1 MGPSLLCSA
10 VEALLA
16 TVGPVYGE
24 QDLKTDGTEGSEDVA
39 GIPPGRRR
47 SSAGSAMA
55 TVVLLIGEGWQNRV
69 NAEARMPR
77 RAAVPGAGSLRYA
90 LIVEGSKIDFYGAR
104 KMAVNAFIGTD
115 EPVSVLIQGIQ
126 AAASNRLYC
135 SPQLLPALIEAVGS
149 GGATEDDAT
158 GSAGGNSK
166 EDDATASQ
174 AALLSSREHEVA
186 LHAAR
191 GLSNE
196 QIAVFLGI
204 SIPTVKFHLMHAF
217 RKLDIQRRTQLYAYM
232 PYLTSVTE
240 ALLPK

>member
-1 MGPSLLCSA
+1 
-10 VEALLA
+10 
-16 TVGPVYGE
+16 
-24 QDLKTDGTEGSEDVA
+24 
-39 GIPPGRRR
+39 
-47 SSAGSAMA
+47 
-55 TVVLLIGEGWQNRV
+55 
-69 NAEARMPR
+69 MPR
-77 RAAVPGAGSLRYA
+77 RSGVSATGAPPRYA

-115 EPVSVLIQGIQ
+115 EPTTVLIQGIQ

-149 GGATEDDAT
+149 GTMGSGAAKSANGAANRAEDD
-158 GSAGGNSK
+158 S
-166 EDDATASQ
+166 TASQ

-191 GLSNE
+191 GLSND

-232 PYLTSVTE
+232 PYLTSATE